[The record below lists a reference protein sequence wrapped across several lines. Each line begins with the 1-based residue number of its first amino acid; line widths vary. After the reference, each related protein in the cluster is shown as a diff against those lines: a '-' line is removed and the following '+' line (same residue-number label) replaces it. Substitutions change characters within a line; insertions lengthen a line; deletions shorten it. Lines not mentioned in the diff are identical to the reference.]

1 MQGYIKIQIS
11 KVDNRYFHTRV
22 IFRNSGKCHKTN
34 FNPSAVTSVGFTK
47 RRVPIHQGG
56 RRMLGLFTL

>member
-47 RRVPIHQGG
+47 RQVLIHRG